1 MEKWVMTTPV
11 TKPLPSGKI
20 LPVCPNDYGNF
31 NGVDD
36 EKHYS
41 VAAVSKSFKWRRWP
55 QVVSRFQVCLADSIL
70 GSACI
75 EEPESSRQGHGVLIR
90 CQAPPDACGWCEG
103 QEGKKCRAWGRSPK
117 TRERWDEDG
126 DGWFVDAVEEKD
138 WGHGESHPPPGRL
151 WQTTGCDGRRAKFWQ
166 EGTCWECE
174 EGREWSR
181 CWASPRV
188 CWSAE
193 WGGDANRQ
201 KGQRSPSPNASC
213 WASLTACGEE
223 AETSSVHEIPAG
235 KAKWGAEHHLEH
247 RRLGM
252 EGPMGS
258 WFEREKNEKVTNIC
272 REEVHEPRP
281 GRGRGRCSSSWGC
294 EGLPHRAGREGHHSR
309 LKDPNFTSEVPGV
322 RWDKKAEKWRV
333 YIGKSNKVI
342 YGGCFTEKAAAEAKA
357 LELREKHG
365 LQLQVKPVP
374 TLANRYAGLPVF
386 HPKVPYPGVT
396 WDLQIQKWH
405 ATCHVGGVRRN
416 FRVRPKDHSEADLER
431 SFKEAVAWKKKQEK
445 EKKRK
450 AVKPK
455 AKPRKN

>member
-1 MEKWVMTTPV
+1 MESS
-11 TKPLPSGKI
+11 SGAK
-20 LPVCPNDYGNF
+20 
-31 NGVDD
+31 
-36 EKHYS
+36 
-41 VAAVSKSFKWRRWP
+41 RR
-55 QVVSRFQVCLADSIL
+55 RLTLAD
-70 GSACI
+70 GVKVKERSAEHEVGPQRPEKGETKMETDDLWMQLKRKTEDMESHIRRLAGCDRQQGVMA
-75 EEPESSRQGHGVLIR
+75 EELSFDKKELVESVKKVANEAGAEQVLESVGVPNEEAMPIDKKAKE
-90 CQAPPDACGWCEG
+90 APVPMPAAEHPLLLVEKKQKPAQFTRYQLAKQSGVPNITWSTDAWAWKVQWEVDSK
-103 QEGKKCRAWGRSPK
+103 GKKTKR
-117 TRERWDEDG
+117 
-126 DGWFVDAVEEKD
+126 
-138 WGHGESHPPPGRL
+138 
-151 WQTTGCDGRRAKFWQ
+151 
-166 EGTCWECE
+166 
-174 EGREWSR
+174 
-181 CWASPRV
+181 
-188 CWSAE
+188 
-193 WGGDANRQ
+193 
-201 KGQRSPSPNASC
+201 
-213 WASLTACGEE
+213 SLTFAVKKFMSPGQAE
-223 AETSSVHEIPAG
+223 AEADAAALEAA
-235 KAKWGAEHHLEH
+235 KAFRTELV
-247 RRLGM
+247 
-252 EGPMGS
+252 
-258 WFEREKNEKVTNIC
+258 EKGIL
-272 REEVHEPRP
+272 RD
-281 GRGRGRCSSSWGC
+281 
-294 EGLPHRAGREGHHSR
+294 SR

-455 AKPRKN
+455 AKPRKK